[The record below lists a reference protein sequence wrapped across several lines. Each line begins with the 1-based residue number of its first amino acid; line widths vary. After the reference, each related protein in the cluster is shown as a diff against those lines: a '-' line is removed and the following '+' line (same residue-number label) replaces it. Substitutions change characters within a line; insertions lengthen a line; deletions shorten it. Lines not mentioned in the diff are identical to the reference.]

1 MNDLLETIERLTAR
15 RILVLGDVLLDRYTY
30 GEAERIS
37 PEAPAVVLRVD
48 RVEARLGGAAAVA
61 GLLRALGAEVSLAG
75 VVGDDAAGRALRHIA
90 AELEIDTSW
99 MTVVSDRP
107 TTTKERFLGS
117 APHRTPQ
124 QILRV
129 DHEATHELPTSAADW
144 LGVECGGRLSEF
156 DAVLVSDYAKGVC
169 APELV
174 GDIISAARQC
184 DRPVLVDPARRS
196 DFARYRGATLIKPNR
211 IEAELVTGM
220 RIHQAADAWT
230 AGERIRCDMGCDG
243 VVVTLDRDGMAV
255 VAAQEPPRMFP
266 SRVREVTDITGA
278 GDTVLAV
285 LGLALANG
293 IGWEPAARLAIAASG
308 LQVERLGVA
317 AITLDELRAS
327 LAPRAARGGTL
338 TTLTAM
344 ATLASEYRAAGKR
357 IVFTNGCFDLLHAGH
372 VTLLE
377 EAARRGDVLIVA
389 INSDA
394 GVRRLKGPTRPVV
407 GEQERA
413 ALVAALACV
422 DHVLLFDDDTPL
434 ALLEAIRPDVLIK
447 GGDYPVERVVGRDFV
462 ASYGG
467 EVCVATLVSGVST
480 TAIVQRLAG
489 GRAAAAPAGE
499 IASTLQG
506 VPTCE

>member
-1 MNDLLETIERLTAR
+1 MDNLLDAVASMR
-15 RILVLGDVLLDRYTY
+15 RQHILVLGDLILDRYTW
-30 GEAERIS
+30 GSAERVS
-37 PEAPAVVLRVD
+37 PEAPTVVLRVD
-48 RVEARLGGAAAVA
+48 HVEVRLGGAAAVA
-61 GLLRALGAEVSLAG
+61 GLLRGLGATVTLAG
-75 VVGDDAAGRALRHIA
+75 VVGGDGSGILLQKLLDDAG
-90 AELEIDTSW
+90 IDSHL
-99 MTVVSDRP
+99 VLVDASRP
-107 TTTKERFLGS
+107 TTVKDRFLGC
-117 APHRTPQ
+117 APHRTPH

-129 DHEATHELPTSAADW
+129 DQESIQPLGDDLTQTMITGLTESLTQSAA
-144 LGVECGGRLSEF
+144 LLI
-156 DAVLVSDYAKGVC
+156 SDYAKGVC
-169 APELV
+169 RPSLLRQAITAASEHEL
-174 GDIISAARQC
+174 
-184 DRPVLVDPARRS
+184 PVIVDPARGR
-196 DFARYRGATLIKPNR
+196 DYQHYRGATVIKPNR

-220 RIHQAADAWT
+220 RIHQAADAWA
-230 AGERIRCDMGCDG
+230 AGERIRCDTGCDG

-266 SRVREVTDITGA
+266 ARVREVTDITGA

-285 LGLALANG
+285 LGFALANG
-293 IGWEPAARLAIAASG
+293 IGWEPAARLAIAAAG

-317 AITLDELRAS
+317 AITLEELRAS
-327 LAPRAARGGTL
+327 LMPRAACGGKL

-344 ATLASEYRAAGKR
+344 VTLASEYRAAGKR

-377 EAARRGDVLIVA
+377 EAAKRGEVLVVA
-389 INSDA
+389 INADT

-407 GEQERA
+407 GERERA

-480 TAIVQRLAG
+480 TAIVQRLTG
-489 GRAAAAPAGE
+489 GRASAAPAGE
-499 IASTLQG
+499 SESTLPG
-506 VPTCE
+506 APTCE